1 MLRSDPSQVVFL
13 KYWPLVFFFGV
24 TTFIFWK
31 VGFRW
36 GQLVFLF
43 PFFLLS
49 LFRASLAVIE
59 VEDEGIRYRRLSAWR
74 KLPFDEVVSGGL
86 SKAGLEIGYL
96 RLERFFWPWRN
107 LYFILELVS

>member
-13 KYWPLVFFFGV
+13 KYWPFVFFFGV

-59 VEDEGIRYRRLSAWR
+59 AEDEGIRYRRLSAWR
-74 KLPFDEVVSGGL
+74 KLSFDEVVSCGL

-96 RLERFFWPWRN
+96 RLKRFFFGHGEI
-107 LYFILELVS
+107 YTSY